1 MRLLLKATLY
11 YLILILIVFGIGG
24 VMTFDIFQK
33 QVQKETDRYLISRLW
48 SLQNSIENGES
59 PFSFISKN
67 LSIKEV
73 DGSTEETRFHFGDT
87 LADHPDPRI
96 QRLEPHRKLTV
107 IRRISGDTYKIELF
121 DVIVE
126 SDDIFKGV
134 FESQTQLF
142 VILGMVLLLSSFLIS
157 SWLFRPF
164 NVTLQAIKGFRL
176 NGSSDLKLG
185 KTKTKEFAELND
197 LLTQMLHKSQ
207 VDYKTLK
214 EFSENASH
222 EMQTPLAVA
231 KGKIELLMQS
241 KHLDEE
247 QLLLI
252 NSSYEAIDHLSKMG
266 RSLGLLTKIENREF
280 TDLQKINLSEK
291 ITNAIFD
298 FHELLELKK
307 IKITQVIEQNV
318 MVTCDPVLLQILL
331 TNFFQNAIRH
341 NIANGTI
348 HVSLAKTTLEI
359 SNTGL
364 PLAAPA
370 ESMFKRFKKDNQ
382 SGETIGLGLAIVKK
396 ICDINKFEITYTYRN
411 DQHTIKVDFAKKPTN
426 IG

>member
-11 YLILILIVFGIGG
+11 YLILTLIVFGIGG
-24 VMTFDIFQK
+24 MLTFDIFQK
-33 QVQKETDRYLISRLW
+33 QIQKETDRYLISRLW

-59 PFSFISKN
+59 PFSFISKTLN
-67 LSIKEV
+67 IKEV
-73 DGSTEETRFHFGDT
+73 GDSIEETRFHFSDT

-96 QRLEPHRKLTV
+96 NRLEPHRKLTV

-142 VILGMVLLLSSFLIS
+142 VILGMVLVLSSFLIS
-157 SWLFRPF
+157 TWLFRPF
-164 NVTLQAIKGFRL
+164 NVTLQAIKNFRL
-176 NGSSDLKLG
+176 NGSPNLKLG
-185 KTKTKEFAELND
+185 KTKTKEFAELNGI
-197 LLTQMLHKSQ
+197 LRQMLHKSQ
-207 VDYKTLK
+207 VDYKNLK

-222 EMQTPLAVA
+222 EMQTPLAVV

-241 KHLDEE
+241 KNLDEE
-247 QLLLI
+247 QLNLI
-252 NSSYEAIDHLSKMG
+252 NSSYEAIDHLSKMS

-280 TDLQKINLSEK
+280 TDLQQINLSEK
-291 ITNAIFD
+291 IANAIFD
-298 FHELLELKK
+298 FHELLMLKK
-307 IKITQVIEQNV
+307 IKITQEIAQNV
-318 MVTCDPVLLQILL
+318 TITCDPVLLQILL
-331 TNFFQNAIRH
+331 TNLFQNAIRH

-348 HVSLAKTTLEI
+348 HVTLTKTSLEI

-364 PLAAPA
+364 PLAAPS
-370 ESMFKRFKKDNQ
+370 ESMFKRFKKGNQ

-396 ICDINKFEITYTYRN
+396 ICDINDFEITYAFRDDTHVIHVN
-411 DQHTIKVDFAKKPTN
+411 FTK
-426 IG
+426 